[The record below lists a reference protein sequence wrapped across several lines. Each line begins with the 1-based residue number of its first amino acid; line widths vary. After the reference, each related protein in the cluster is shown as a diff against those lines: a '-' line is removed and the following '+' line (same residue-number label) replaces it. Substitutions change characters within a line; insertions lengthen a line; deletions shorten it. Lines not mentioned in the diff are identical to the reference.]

1 MLVTVKGKSLR
12 DGLQPPLTVTVRA
25 NQSKFGRDE
34 KMVPKSDR
42 TKIRL
47 KISLDSNRPI
57 QGFWTPAISTL
68 RTLSLPASKKRQ
80 GTKSR
85 EVGHGL
91 GSKRYGDLMSAP
103 SSMVGGTL
111 ARRHPHVCR
120 QGRSGECNGHLGGRS
135 ERING
140 RSAH

>member
-1 MLVTVKGKSLR
+1 ML
-12 DGLQPPLTVTVRA
+12 PPLAHDIPLGARFLASRVTAVNTAIGSDLAHGRPKVRSCA
-25 NQSKFGRDE
+25 
-34 KMVPKSDR
+34 
-42 TKIRL
+42 
-47 KISLDSNRPI
+47 
-57 QGFWTPAISTL
+57 GFWTPANTAL
-68 RTLSLPASKKRQ
+68 RTLRQPASKKRQ

-111 ARRHPHVCR
+111 ARRQSNVCR
-120 QGRSGECNGHLGGRS
+120 EGKPGECNGHLGERS
-135 ERING
+135 ECINT

>member
-1 MLVTVKGKSLR
+1 MCRFLDAGKY
-12 DGLQPPLTVTVRA
+12 GTAHAQATGV
-25 NQSKFGRDE
+25 
-34 KMVPKSDR
+34 
-42 TKIRL
+42 
-47 KISLDSNRPI
+47 
-57 QGFWTPAISTL
+57 
-68 RTLSLPASKKRQ
+68 KKRQ

-111 ARRHPHVCR
+111 ARRQSNVCR
-120 QGRSGECNGHLGGRS
+120 EGKPGECNGHFDERS